1 MTARARRRS
10 ERRVDSDADS
20 RPEVAQ
26 CESCPGKSVFIET
39 DNSDGWIA
47 SDMTVDVR
55 R

>member
-10 ERRVDSDADS
+10 GETADSDADT

-47 SDMTVDVR
+47 SDLTVDVR